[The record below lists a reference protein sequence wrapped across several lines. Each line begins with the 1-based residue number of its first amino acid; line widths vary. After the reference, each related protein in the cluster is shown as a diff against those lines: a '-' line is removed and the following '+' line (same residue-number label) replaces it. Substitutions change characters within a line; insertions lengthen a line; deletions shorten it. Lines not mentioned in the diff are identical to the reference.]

1 MSNENSLLSI
11 LADMGAAGRRANQ
24 IDAVE
29 ASAGNI
35 SVYMADAD
43 LGEVDEIF
51 PCTEDMELPSK
62 APSLAGG
69 CVVATGSGTRLR
81 DVGDDPEPCVG
92 VVEIAPGG
100 ATGTLH
106 FSERR
111 DYENLTSEL
120 NSHLAVHEDQ
130 VGRRQLTRHALVH
143 AQPPFLTLLSHIP
156 AYREQ
161 IAFNRAV
168 LRWEPESIVM
178 LPEGIGVLPFIVP
191 GSHELMQANVKGLRD
206 FQIVLWSKHGVM
218 ARSDISPT
226 KAVDRIEYAEA
237 GARYEYLNTTIGGR
251 AEGLT
256 DAEMHA
262 VIRGFD
268 VQTTIF

>member
-1 MSNENSLLSI
+1 MSIDNNLPSI

-24 IDAVE
+24 IDAAE

-35 SVYMADAD
+35 SVFIADAD
-43 LGEVDEIF
+43 LGEVDEMF
-51 PCTEDMELPSK
+51 PSTEVIELPWK
-62 APSLAGG
+62 VPSLAGG
-69 CVVATGSGTRLR
+69 CVVVTGSGKRLR

-92 VVEIAPGG
+92 VVEVAPGG

-111 DYENLTSEL
+111 DYEHLTSEF

-130 VGRRQLTRHALVH
+130 VRRRRITHQALVH
-143 AQPPFLTLLSHIP
+143 TQPPYLTLLSHIP

-178 LPEGIGVLPFIVP
+178 LPEGICVLPFIVP
-191 GSHELMQANVKGLRD
+191 GSDELMQANIKGLRD
-206 FQIVLWSKHGVM
+206 FQVVLWSKHGVM

-226 KAVDRIEYAEA
+226 KAVDRIEYAET
-237 GARYEYLNTTIGGR
+237 GARYEYLNMTIGGR

-262 VIRGFD
+262 VISGFG